1 MTGKWETTSKIGKFL
16 AITLPFAMG
25 LLAGTI
31 FSAVAKEE
39 RSIDDYVFGR
49 AEALLASLHN
59 VVISL
64 SVDTERAAI
73 NIAAVNKR
81 VSKLEKRLKKL
92 EDAPA
97 AKN

>member
-1 MTGKWETTSKIGKFL
+1 MTGKWETTSRIRKNL

-49 AEALLASLHN
+49 AEALLVSMHN
-59 VVISL
+59 IVVSL

-73 NIAAVNKR
+73 NIAAMNKR
-81 VSKLEKRLKKL
+81 VSKLEKRLKTL
-92 EDAPA
+92 EDGPA

>member
-1 MTGKWETTSKIGKFL
+1 MTGKWEKTSKIGKFWV
-16 AITLPFAMG
+16 ITLPFAMG

-39 RSIDDYVFGR
+39 RSIDDFVFGR
-49 AEALLASLHN
+49 AEALLVSMHN
-59 VVISL
+59 VVVSL

-81 VSKLEKRLKKL
+81 VSKLEKRLKTL